1 MEPRCSR
8 GRVAK
13 ATATTAPPNPNPPP
27 QPVTEVPRQ
36 PKVTATRKKVGPNK
50 SEPKSTAAAQPAV
63 GKSKKK
69 LAANVK
75 TADTKPTTPVLV
87 VPTQIPTNPFEE
99 ISYFLDRLHLQAC
112 VELTLR
118 LLTSFSSL
126 PSGVARPRSVLKTII
141 LFVVEYGSTS

>member
-1 MEPRCSR
+1 M
-8 GRVAK
+8 
-13 ATATTAPPNPNPPP
+13 
-27 QPVTEVPRQ
+27 
-36 PKVTATRKKVGPNK
+36 TATRKTARLKK
-50 SEPKSTAAAQPAV
+50 SEHKSTAATKPAA

-69 LAANVK
+69 VVASVK

-99 ISYFLDRLHLQAC
+99 ISYFLDRLHIQAC

-118 LLTSFSSL
+118 LLTSFSYL
-126 PSGVARPRSVLKTII
+126 PSGVARSRSALKTII